1 MLPKKEEQNP
11 FHLTWPDGTTIYKG
25 DAHLTWSLQTM
36 IRIEQMPTKDKYV
49 TKKENQSSL
58 GPIRTTIVQIPTPE
72 QNMLRNKT
80 ISQKKKTFLLLDL
93 VRPNN
98 NM

>member
-1 MLPKKEEQNP
+1 
-11 FHLTWPDGTTIYKG
+11 
-25 DAHLTWSLQTM
+25 
-36 IRIEQMPTKDKYV
+36 MPTKGKYV
-49 TKKENQSSL
+49 TKKENPSSL
-58 GPIRTTIVQIPTPE
+58 GPVRTTIVQIPTPE

-98 NM
+98 DLYANPKKGSREDFFSWPIQRRHEAEE

>member
-36 IRIEQMPTKDKYV
+36 IRIEQMPTKGKYA
-49 TKKENQSSL
+49 TKK
-58 GPIRTTIVQIPTPE
+58 RKPT
-72 QNMLRNKT
+72 
-80 ISQKKKTFLLLDL
+80 
-93 VRPNN
+93 
-98 NM
+98 